1 MDPLLTKNLGG
12 TLALDYGVRAASLGR
27 IYAITASIDPT

>member
-12 TLALDYGVRAASLGR
+12 TSYGVRAVRAASLGR
-27 IYAITASIDPT
+27 IYATTASIDPN